1 MMTRRDVLGRL
12 ALGLGVLAC
21 RDATARVADAI
32 AAGAADGGGAV
43 EKIVERAAG
52 RAAYAA
58 IETSAKTGF
67 SRARFF
73 SASGAPVAS
82 VPLDF
87 RAHGMAAHG
96 HRLVVLPRRPG
107 NRLAVVDRRTL
118 AILHVKTAPPDRH
131 FYGHGAFTVDG
142 AHLLVTENDLDT
154 LRGGVGV
161 YDTSGSMRRV
171 GQIELP
177 GSGPHEIVRDPER
190 DLFHVAIGGLETH
203 PAYGR
208 TPLNPSAFRSQV
220 VSLRFDRG
228 AVEPLGFWAGTEGVS
243 LRHLAVGA
251 GGRLYIGGHLVDAER
266 GTPDAVLWAHGAEG
280 AVRLDAGRVLGGY
293 VSSLA
298 THGKE
303 TIATSKEAGVA
314 LRLRAD
320 RTVETSS
327 LLGASGV
334 ALGPAL
340 TAISGFEMLVVNGVR
355 IAVSPLHEFDNHG
368 LATR

>member
-1 MMTRRDVLGRL
+1 MATRRDVLGRL

-21 RDATARVADAI
+21 RDATARVAA
-32 AAGAADGGGAV
+32 
-43 EKIVERAAG
+43 E
-52 RAAYAA
+52 RAAYAG
-58 IETSAKTGF
+58 IETSAETGL

-73 SASGAPVAS
+73 TASGAPVAT

-96 HRLVVLPRRPG
+96 HRLVVFPRRPG

-118 AILHVKTAPPDRH
+118 AILHIETAPPDRH

-161 YDTSGSMRRV
+161 YDTSGPVRRL
-171 GQIELP
+171 GRIELP
-177 GSGPHEIVRDPER
+177 GPGPHEIVRDPER
-190 DLFHVAIGGLETH
+190 DLFHVALGGLETH

-208 TPLNPSAFRSQV
+208 TPLNLSDFRSQV

-228 AVEPLGFWAGTEGVS
+228 ELEPLGFWAGTEGVS

-251 GGRLYIGGHLVDAER
+251 GGRLYAGGHLVDAGR
-266 GTPDAVLWAHGAEG
+266 GTPDGVLWAHGTEG
-280 AVRLDAGRVLGGY
+280 AVRLDVGRALGGY

-298 THGKE
+298 AHGEE

-314 LRLRAD
+314 LRLKAD
-320 RTVETSS
+320 RTVESAP
-327 LLGASGV
+327 LVGASGA

-340 TAISGFEMLVVNGVR
+340 TAISGFETLVVNGVR